1 MKYVNP
7 RIVKCFLENSQKS
20 AQMIIRNV
28 ALDAKMG
35 TRSMLAMLFCTRLKT
50 VYRNQNI
57 KTVMPGVHKMV
68 KHTLKILH

>member
-20 AQMIIRNV
+20 AQKVIRNV

-35 TRSMLAMLFCTRLKT
+35 TRSMLAMLFCARL
-50 VYRNQNI
+50 RLFI
-57 KTVMPGVHKMV
+57 EI
-68 KHTLKILH
+68 KILNLSCLVSIKWSNTH